1 MSALAIVAV
10 FLGAVVIAAGAAWFA
25 SRLGVRAEVRAE
37 DTVWLRDQRL
47 RAYLILLAAA
57 HEVAQPEKEHT
68 LEDNRAAWEAVDAV
82 EVLGPPEVARAA
94 RDLYEAAAEIMRYA
108 VTKGMGELDTD
119 KVVAMAD
126 GYQRQRREFV
136 DQARSTLS

>member
-1 MSALAIVAV
+1 M
-10 FLGAVVIAAGAAWFA
+10 
-25 SRLGVRAEVRAE
+25 
-37 DTVWLRDQRL
+37 
-47 RAYLILLAAA
+47 RAYLILLAASA
-57 HEVAQPEKEHT
+57 RSGAAEEKEHT
-68 LEDNRAAWEAVDAV
+68 LEDNRGRLGGCRRRR
-82 EVLGPPEVARAA
+82 EVLGGQPDVARAA

-136 DQARSTLS
+136 DQARGTLLTPSGPNGLAEYRVEMFEVALRHAQLRRDLSRRLQRLAA

>member
-1 MSALAIVAV
+1 VSALAIIAIV
-10 FLGAVVIAAGAAWFA
+10 LGAVVIAAAVALFSTRAGI
-25 SRLGVRAEVRAE
+25 RAETRAE

-82 EVLGPPEVARAA
+82 EVLGPPDVARAA

-126 GYQRQRREFV
+126 AYQRQRRQFV
-136 DQARSTLS
+136 EQTRATLT